1 MRKNPCYK
9 LEQKLC
15 GHEIGWRDR
24 GKGERMALRERE
36 KIASKKMKIEKVDR
50 EGRMKEHFKRE
61 HMRASKSNRESAS

>member
-1 MRKNPCYK
+1 MSYPGSEKKSQGDKEMMRKNPCYK

-36 KIASKKMKIEKVDR
+36 KIASKKIKIEKV
-50 EGRMKEHFKRE
+50 E
-61 HMRASKSNRESAS
+61 